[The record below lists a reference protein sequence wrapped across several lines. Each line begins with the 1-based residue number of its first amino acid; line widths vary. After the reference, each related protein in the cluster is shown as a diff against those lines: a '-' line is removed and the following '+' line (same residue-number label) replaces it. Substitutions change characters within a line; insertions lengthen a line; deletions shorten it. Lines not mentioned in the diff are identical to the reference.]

1 MKEFGWKAV
10 RLLNEKEV
18 REQNI
23 EVLKTVI
30 SSIGT
35 GNNEIFSSLYTDDWV
50 LELPYRE
57 PPKVLTG
64 INEILAY
71 LKPQMGKLE
80 FTLSLTE
87 IFECLDPNLLI
98 AEYVSEGRSTITNKP
113 YHNSY
118 IGIWRFKEGKICG
131 VKEYLNPLIATEANT
146 QAGDENRE

>member
-10 RLLNEKEV
+10 RSLNEKEV
-18 REQNI
+18 RERNI
-23 EVLKTVI
+23 EVLKTAI

-35 GNNEIFSSLYTDDWV
+35 GNSEIFSSLYTEDWI
-50 LELPYRE
+50 LELPYSE

-80 FTLSLTE
+80 FTLTLTE

-98 AEYVSEGRSTITNKP
+98 AEYFSEGRSTITNKP
-113 YHNSY
+113 YQNTY
-118 IGIWRFKEGKICG
+118 IGLWKFREGKICG

-146 QAGDENRE
+146 PSGE

>member
-10 RLLNEKEV
+10 RSLNEKKV
-18 REQNI
+18 REQNM
-23 EVLKTVI
+23 EVLKTAI

-35 GNNEIFSSLYTDDWV
+35 GNSEVFSNLYTEDWV
-50 LELPYRE
+50 LELPYSE

-64 INEILAY
+64 INEILTY

-80 FTLSLTE
+80 FTLTLTE

-113 YHNSY
+113 YQNTY
-118 IGIWRFKEGKICG
+118 IGLWRFREGKIC
-131 VKEYLNPLIATEANT
+131 
-146 QAGDENRE
+146 

>member
-10 RLLNEKEV
+10 RSLNEKKV
-18 REQNI
+18 REQNM
-23 EVLKTVI
+23 EVLKTAI

-35 GNNEIFSSLYTDDWV
+35 GNSEVFSNLYTEDWV
-50 LELPYRE
+50 LELPYSE

-64 INEILAY
+64 INEILTY

-80 FTLSLTE
+80 FTLTLTE

-98 AEYVSEGRSTITNKP
+98 AEYVSEGRSTITDKP
-113 YHNSY
+113 YQNTY
-118 IGIWRFKEGKICG
+118 IGLWRFREGKICG

-146 QAGDENRE
+146 PSGK

>member
-10 RLLNEKEV
+10 RSLNEKKV
-18 REQNI
+18 REQNM
-23 EVLKTVI
+23 EVLKTAI

-35 GNNEIFSSLYTDDWV
+35 GNSDVFSNLYTEDWV
-50 LELPYRE
+50 LELPYSE

-64 INEILAY
+64 INEILTY

-80 FTLSLTE
+80 FTLTLTE

-113 YHNSY
+113 YQNTY
-118 IGIWRFKEGKICG
+118 IGLWRFREGKICG

-146 QAGDENRE
+146 P

>member
-10 RLLNEKEV
+10 RSLNEKEV
-18 REQNI
+18 RERNI
-23 EVLKTVI
+23 EVLKTAI

-35 GNNEIFSSLYTDDWV
+35 GNSEIFSSLYTEDWV
-50 LELPYRE
+50 LELPYSE

-80 FTLSLTE
+80 FTLTLTE

-98 AEYVSEGRSTITNKP
+98 AEYFSEGRSTVTNKP
-113 YHNSY
+113 YQNTY
-118 IGIWRFKEGKICG
+118 IGLWKFREGKICG

-146 QAGDENRE
+146 PSGG

>member
-10 RLLNEKEV
+10 RSLNEKKV
-18 REQNI
+18 REQNM
-23 EVLKTVI
+23 EVLKTAI

-35 GNNEIFSSLYTDDWV
+35 GNSEVFSNLYTEDWV
-50 LELPYRE
+50 LELPYSE

-64 INEILAY
+64 INEILTY

-80 FTLSLTE
+80 FTLTLTE

-113 YHNSY
+113 YQNTY
-118 IGIWRFKEGKICG
+118 IGLWRFREGKICG
-131 VKEYLNPLIATEANT
+131 VKEYLNQLIATEANT
-146 QAGDENRE
+146 P

>member
-10 RLLNEKEV
+10 RSLNEKEV
-18 REQNI
+18 RERNI
-23 EVLKTVI
+23 EVLKTAI

-35 GNNEIFSSLYTDDWV
+35 GNSEIFSSLYTEDWV
-50 LELPYRE
+50 LELPYSE

-80 FTLSLTE
+80 FTLTLTE

-98 AEYVSEGRSTITNKP
+98 AEYFSEGRSTVTNKP
-113 YHNSY
+113 YQNTY
-118 IGIWRFKEGKICG
+118 IGLWKFREGKICG

-146 QAGDENRE
+146 PSGE

>member
-1 MKEFGWKAV
+1 MV

-18 REQNI
+18 RERNMD
-23 EVLKTVI
+23 VLKTAI

-50 LELPYRE
+50 LELPYSE
-57 PPKVLTG
+57 PPKVLKG
-64 INEILAY
+64 INEILSY

-98 AEYVSEGRSTITNKP
+98 AEYVSEGRSTITHKP
-113 YHNSY
+113 YQNSY
-118 IGIWRFKEGKICG
+118 IGLWRFREGKICG
-131 VKEYLNPLIATEANT
+131 VKEYLNPMIAAEANA
-146 QAGDENRE
+146 QAGDENRK

>member
-1 MKEFGWKAV
+1 
-10 RLLNEKEV
+10 
-18 REQNI
+18 
-23 EVLKTVI
+23 
-30 SSIGT
+30 
-35 GNNEIFSSLYTDDWV
+35 
-50 LELPYRE
+50 
-57 PPKVLTG
+57 
-64 INEILAY
+64 
-71 LKPQMGKLE
+71 MGKLE

-113 YHNSY
+113 YRNSY

>member
-10 RLLNEKEV
+10 RSLNEKEV
-18 REQNI
+18 RERNI
-23 EVLKTVI
+23 EVLKTAI

-35 GNNEIFSSLYTDDWV
+35 GNSEIFSSLYTEDWV
-50 LELPYRE
+50 LELPYSE

-80 FTLSLTE
+80 FTLTLTE

-98 AEYVSEGRSTITNKP
+98 AEYLSEGRSTITNKP
-113 YHNSY
+113 YQNTY
-118 IGIWRFKEGKICG
+118 IGLWKFRDGKICG

-146 QAGDENRE
+146 PAGE

>member
-10 RLLNEKEV
+10 RSLNEKKV
-18 REQNI
+18 REQNM
-23 EVLKTVI
+23 EVLKTAI

-35 GNNEIFSSLYTDDWV
+35 GNSEVFSNLYTEDWV
-50 LELPYRE
+50 LELPYSE

-64 INEILAY
+64 INEILTY

-80 FTLSLTE
+80 FTLTLTE
-87 IFECLDPNLLI
+87 VFECLDPNLLI

-113 YHNSY
+113 YQNTY
-118 IGIWRFKEGKICG
+118 IGLWRFREGKICG

-146 QAGDENRE
+146 P

>member
-10 RLLNEKEV
+10 RSLNEKEV
-18 REQNI
+18 RERNI
-23 EVLKTVI
+23 EVLKTAI

-35 GNNEIFSSLYTDDWV
+35 GNSEIFSSLYTEDWV
-50 LELPYRE
+50 LELPYSE

-80 FTLSLTE
+80 FTLTLTE

-98 AEYVSEGRSTITNKP
+98 AEYFSEVRSTFTNNP
-113 YHNSY
+113 YQNTY
-118 IGIWRFKEGKICG
+118 IGLWKFREGKICG

-146 QAGDENRE
+146 PSGE

>member
-1 MKEFGWKAV
+1 M
-10 RLLNEKEV
+10 RSLNEKEV
-18 REQNI
+18 RERNI
-23 EVLKTVI
+23 EVLKTAI

-35 GNNEIFSSLYTDDWV
+35 GNSEIFSSLYTEDWV
-50 LELPYRE
+50 LELPYSE

-80 FTLSLTE
+80 FTLTLTE

-98 AEYVSEGRSTITNKP
+98 AEYFSEGRSTVTNKP
-113 YHNSY
+113 YQNTY
-118 IGIWRFKEGKICG
+118 IGLWKFREGKICG

-146 QAGDENRE
+146 PSGE

>member
-10 RLLNEKEV
+10 RSLNEKKV
-18 REQNI
+18 REQNM
-23 EVLKTVI
+23 EVLKTAI

-35 GNNEIFSSLYTDDWV
+35 GNSEVFSNLYTEDWV
-50 LELPYRE
+50 LELPYSE

-64 INEILAY
+64 INEILTY

-80 FTLSLTE
+80 FTLTLTE

-98 AEYVSEGRSTITNKP
+98 AEYVSEGRSTTTNKP
-113 YHNSY
+113 YQNTY
-118 IGIWRFKEGKICG
+118 IGLWRFREGKICG

-146 QAGDENRE
+146 P

>member
-10 RLLNEKEV
+10 RSLNEKEV
-18 REQNI
+18 RERNI
-23 EVLKTVI
+23 EVLKTAI

-35 GNNEIFSSLYTDDWV
+35 GNSEIFSSLYTEDWV
-50 LELPYRE
+50 LELPYSE

-80 FTLSLTE
+80 FTLTLTE

-98 AEYVSEGRSTITNKP
+98 AEYFSEGRSTITNKP
-113 YHNSY
+113 YQNTY
-118 IGIWRFKEGKICG
+118 IGLWKFREGKICG
-131 VKEYLNPLIATEANT
+131 VKEYFNPLIATEANT
-146 QAGDENRE
+146 PSGE

>member
-10 RLLNEKEV
+10 RSLNEKEV
-18 REQNI
+18 RERNI
-23 EVLKTVI
+23 EVLKTAI

-35 GNNEIFSSLYTDDWV
+35 GNSEIFSSLYTEDWV
-50 LELPYRE
+50 LELPYSE

-80 FTLSLTE
+80 FTLTLTE

-98 AEYVSEGRSTITNKP
+98 AEYFSEGRSTITNKP
-113 YHNSY
+113 YQNTY
-118 IGIWRFKEGKICG
+118 IGLWRFREGKICG
-131 VKEYLNPLIATEANT
+131 VKEYLNPLIAIEANT
-146 QAGDENRE
+146 PSGK

>member
-1 MKEFGWKAV
+1 VKEFGWKAV
-10 RLLNEKEV
+10 RSLNEKEV
-18 REQNI
+18 RERNI
-23 EVLKTVI
+23 EVLKTAI

-35 GNNEIFSSLYTDDWV
+35 GNSEIFSSLYTEDWV
-50 LELPYRE
+50 LELPYSE

-80 FTLSLTE
+80 FTLTLTE

-98 AEYVSEGRSTITNKP
+98 AEYFSEGRSTVTNKP
-113 YHNSY
+113 YQNTY
-118 IGIWRFKEGKICG
+118 IGLWKFREGKICG

-146 QAGDENRE
+146 PSGE

>member
-1 MKEFGWKAV
+1 M

-50 LELPYRE
+50 LELPYSE

-64 INEILAY
+64 INQILAY

-118 IGIWRFKEGKICG
+118 IGIWRFKEGNICG
-131 VKEYLNPLIATEANT
+131 VKDYLNQLIATEANT

>member
-1 MKEFGWKAV
+1 VKEFGWKAV
-10 RLLNEKEV
+10 RSLNEKEV
-18 REQNI
+18 RERNI
-23 EVLKTVI
+23 EVLKTAI

-35 GNNEIFSSLYTDDWV
+35 GNSEIFSSLYTEDWV
-50 LELPYRE
+50 LELPYSE

-80 FTLSLTE
+80 FTLTLTE

-98 AEYVSEGRSTITNKP
+98 AEYFSEGRSTITNKP
-113 YHNSY
+113 YQNTY
-118 IGIWRFKEGKICG
+118 IGLWKFREGKICG

-146 QAGDENRE
+146 PSGE

>member
-10 RLLNEKEV
+10 RSLNEKKV
-18 REQNI
+18 REQNM
-23 EVLKTVI
+23 EVLKTAI

-35 GNNEIFSSLYTDDWV
+35 GNSEVFSNLYTEDWV
-50 LELPYRE
+50 LELPYSE

-64 INEILAY
+64 INEILTY

-80 FTLSLTE
+80 FTLTLTE

-113 YHNSY
+113 YQNTY
-118 IGIWRFKEGKICG
+118 IGLWRFREGKICG

-146 QAGDENRE
+146 P